1 MTLFEKNSQSIM
13 NLVIALAGNQS
24 ANSPTELVLNP
35 LYKFRYSSIFDA
47 IDNFRDAVLK
57 PKAPE
62 ATAKAEEVKPK
73 TPAEKA
79 TEELENQM
87 AVDAKL
93 RLAFKEFFP
102 EKTNGK
108 FFVLNTDSSS
118 NFREHSPT
126 LEDKEFVYA
135 PNTVIKG
142 NKPVSIGYRFSTVGI
157 NAQENGVAWNPPI
170 SMLKIPCDQK
180 SSQFAAQ
187 QIKLI
192 FAEEELLGNNL
203 VLNNL
208 DCAYNNTSYTYP
220 TYDIPNLVN
229 IIRIS
234 GNRNV
239 YHQYDG
245 TTKTGKGAKNRYG
258 NVFKL
263 SDNQTHTKPDQ
274 TEQFELTMKNGRQ
287 CKVNLSLW
295 KDKILNGKR
304 NQKMHDKP
312 FHLISVELTDIQT
325 GKPIYQKILWLT
337 VWGQRRN
344 EITLREIYE
353 SYRKRFD
360 IEFFFRFGKQK
371 LLLDQYQT
379 PDVEHQQNWYWFVML
394 AYWVLYVSRFE
405 GENVIRPWEKYEAKY
420 KNQDIKDLEN
430 KIVKTPTQ
438 TQRAMQAILCDFA
451 KNNLIPKPRNIYSGR
466 KKGDKKIPRQH
477 FPVVKKGGKLQI

>member
-24 ANSPTELVLNP
+24 ATSLTELALNP
-35 LYKFRYSSIFDA
+35 LYKFRYSSISDA
-47 IDNFRDAVLK
+47 IDNFRDAIIK
-57 PKAPE
+57 PKTPE
-62 ATAKAEEVKPK
+62 STAKDEEVKPK
-73 TPAEKA
+73 TPEEKA
-79 TEELENQM
+79 TAELDNQM

-93 RLAFKEFFP
+93 RLALKEFLP

-108 FFVLNTDSSS
+108 FYVLNTDASS

-126 LEDKEFVYA
+126 LVDKEIVYA

-142 NKPVSIGYRFSTVGI
+142 NKPVSIGYRFSTVAI

-170 SMLKIPCDQK
+170 SIFKIPCDQK
-180 SSQFAAQ
+180 SSQFAAR

-192 FAEEELLGNNL
+192 FAEQELFGNDL
-203 VLNNL
+203 VINTL

-220 TYDIPNLVN
+220 TYDISNLVN

-234 GNRNV
+234 GNRKV
-239 YHQYDG
+239 YHQYIG
-245 TTKTGKGAKNRYG
+245 IAKTGKGAKNKYG
-258 NVFKL
+258 EVFKL
-263 SDNQTHTKPDQ
+263 SDNLTHTKPDQ
-274 TEQFELTMKNGRQ
+274 IEQFELTLKKGRQ

-295 KDKILNGKR
+295 KDKILKGKR

-325 GKPIYQKILWLT
+325 GRPIYQKTLWLT
-337 VWGQRRN
+337 VWGQLRN

-353 SYRKRFD
+353 NYRKRFD

-371 LLLDQYQT
+371 LLLDKYQT
-379 PDVEHQQNWYWFVML
+379 PDIKHQENWYWIVML
-394 AYWVLYVSRFE
+394 AYWALYVSRFE
-405 GENVIRPWEKYEAKY
+405 GENVIRTWEKYDAKY
-420 KNQDIKDLEN
+420 KNQDVKDLEN
-430 KIVKTPTQ
+430 KTVKTPTQ
-438 TQRAMQAILCDFA
+438 TQRTMQTILCDFA

-466 KKGDKKIPRQH
+466 KKGDKKTPRQH
-477 FPVVKKGGKLQI
+477 FPVIKRGVKLQI